1 MSVRSESMVGAVD
14 ARRSLPNLTIGLL
27 YNVHHAAVNGEAV
40 NSKYAR
46 QEPVGDVGVKQKTT

>member
-1 MSVRSESMVGAVD
+1 MVGAVD